1 MHHYAKNN
9 ACYIAFEKRLTNYVI
24 NLSYLKRI
32 KHYFSIVD
40 YRLKPKFDQFEIEKR
55 IVSI

>member
-1 MHHYAKNN
+1 MQKIMPVTMHLK
-9 ACYIAFEKRLTNYVI
+9 KLTNNVI
-24 NLSYLKRI
+24 NLSYLKCI